1 MCQACLTDPVPSESR
16 PRLRRKLWEVSSHC
30 HCTIIGTCLS
40 LPELRGIASRN
51 GLELAKPNPTEYE
64 IHSAMVHLA
73 SRDRSLGK
81 ALHKTLD
88 RKYALSIKR
97 FSRISDR
104 DSVEALWKECL
115 GRGEVAGPLWA
126 LMTHPA
132 TDESLQSLVFGE
144 IHMLSHQVGAM
155 VRTDMRQ
162 MAALEKDKTAL
173 EAKIKRQ
180 QDRLHQEIS
189 SREAMLRDLRDLLAL
204 EQAENRRLR
213 ECGDASEQLRAMKL
227 MYQDM
232 QQALDRAEARAVKAE
247 ERVRLAEEVICELDS
262 NLTDQTAELSALRA
276 ETTMLEARLNEALPG
291 HDRPACPTPC
301 DRPDLCGRCI
311 LYVGGRSIQVK
322 HLQRLVSER
331 NGVLI
336 HHDGGVEDNIGR
348 LPGLLGTADAVMF
361 PVDCV
366 SHAAHDRLKKLC
378 RQWSK
383 PFVPVRRSGLGAF
396 IAALDS
402 LSQATPQS

>member
-1 MCQACLTDPVPSESR
+1 MCQVCQSDQVPPEPR
-16 PRLRRKLWEVSSHC
+16 LRLRRKLWEIDTHC

-81 ALHKTLD
+81 ALHKALD

-97 FSRISDR
+97 FSRVTNR
-104 DSVEALWKECL
+104 DAVETLWKECL

-132 TDESLQSLVFGE
+132 TDDSLQSLVFGE
-144 IHMLSHQVGAM
+144 IHMLSHQVGSM
-155 VRTDMRQ
+155 VRADMRQ
-162 MAALEKDKTAL
+162 MAGLEKEKAEL
-173 EAKIKRQ
+173 NSKIKRQ
-180 QDRLHQEIS
+180 QERLHHEIA
-189 SREAMLRDLRDLLAL
+189 SRDTALRDLLAL

-213 ECGDASEQLRAMKL
+213 ECGDTTEQIRSLKVIQ
-227 MYQDM
+227 QDL
-232 QQALDRAEARAVKAE
+232 QQALDLAENRARKAE
-247 ERVRLAEEVICELDS
+247 DRTRIAEEIIGDLDRSLTEQTTEL
-262 NLTDQTAELSALRA
+262 TALRA
-276 ETTMLEARLNEALPG
+276 EVETLEARLNEALPG
-291 HDRPACPTPC
+291 GRDRPSCPAPC
-301 DRPDLCGRCI
+301 NRPDLCGRCI
-311 LYVGGRSIQVK
+311 LYVGGRSVQVP
-322 HLQRLVSER
+322 HLQKLVSER
-331 NGVLI
+331 NGILI

-348 LPGLLGTADAVMF
+348 LQGLLGNADAVMF

-366 SHAAHDRLKKLC
+366 SHAAHDQLKKLC
-378 RQWSK
+378 RRWSK

-396 IAALDS
+396 IAALDT
-402 LSQATPQS
+402 LSSPTPS

>member
-16 PRLRRKLWEVSSHC
+16 PRLRRKLWEVLPHC
-30 HCTIIGTCLS
+30 HCTIIGTCLT
-40 LPELRGIASRN
+40 LPELRAIASRN

-88 RKYALSIKR
+88 RKYALSVKR
-97 FSRISDR
+97 FSRVADR
-104 DSVEALWKECL
+104 DEVEALWKESL

-132 TDESLQSLVFGE
+132 TDEALQSLVFGE

-155 VRTDMRQ
+155 VRADMRQ
-162 MAALEKDKTAL
+162 LAALEKDKGTL
-173 EAKIKRQ
+173 EAKVKRQ
-180 QDRLHQEIS
+180 QDRLHLEIS
-189 SREAMLRDLRDLLAL
+189 SREAALRDLRDLLAL

-213 ECGDASEQLRAMKL
+213 ECGDAGEQMRTMKL
-227 MYQDM
+227 LHQEL
-232 QQALDRAEARAVKAE
+232 QQALERSEARAAKAEARAS
-247 ERVRLAEEVICELDS
+247 LAEEVLDELDRT
-262 NLTDQTAELSALRA
+262 LTDQTAELTALRA
-276 ETTMLEARLNEALPG
+276 ETAMLEARLNESLPG
-291 HDRPACPTPC
+291 HDRPACPSPC

-383 PFVPVRRSGLGAF
+383 PFVPVRRTGLGAF

-402 LSQATPQS
+402 LSQATPHS

>member
-1 MCQACLTDPVPSESR
+1 
-16 PRLRRKLWEVSSHC
+16 LRRKLWEIGPHC
-30 HCTIIGTCLS
+30 HCTIIGTCLT

-88 RKYALSIKR
+88 RKYALSVKR
-97 FSRISDR
+97 FSRLNDR
-104 DSVEALWKECL
+104 DAVEALWTECL
-115 GRGEVAGPLWA
+115 GRGDVAGPLWA

-132 TDESLQSLVFGE
+132 TDEALQSLVFGE

-155 VRTDMRQ
+155 VRADMRQ
-162 MAALEKDKTAL
+162 MAALEKDKAAL
-173 EAKIKRQ
+173 ESKITRQ
-180 QDRLHQEIS
+180 QERLHQEIS
-189 SREAMLRDLRDLLAL
+189 SRDAMVRDLRDLLAL

-213 ECGDASEQLRAMKL
+213 DTGDVTEQIRVMKVL
-227 MYQDM
+227 QQDL
-232 QQALDRAEARAVKAE
+232 QQALDRAEIRASKAE
-247 ERVRLAEEVICELDS
+247 ERARLAEEIIGDLDRSLGAQTIEL
-262 NLTDQTAELSALRA
+262 TALRA
-276 ETTMLEARLNEALPG
+276 ESETLEARLNEALYG
-291 HDRPACPTPC
+291 RDRAACPTPC

-311 LYVGGRSIQVK
+311 LYVGGRSVQVP

-348 LPGLLGTADAVMF
+348 LPGLLGNADAVMF

-366 SHAAHDRLKKLC
+366 SHAAHDQLKKLC
-378 RQWSK
+378 RRWSK

-396 IAALDS
+396 IAALDT
-402 LSQATPQS
+402 LSSAPPA

>member
-1 MCQACLTDPVPSESR
+1 MCQACQSDSIPCEARS
-16 PRLRRKLWEVSSHC
+16 RLRRKLWEIEHHC

-40 LPELRGIASRN
+40 LPELRGLAARN

-81 ALHKTLD
+81 AMHKALD
-88 RKYALSIKR
+88 RKYALSVKR
-97 FSRISDR
+97 FSRVNTR
-104 DSVEALWKECL
+104 DAVEALWKECL

-162 MAALEKDKTAL
+162 MAALEKEKADL
-173 EAKIKRQ
+173 ESKIRRQ
-180 QDRLHQEIS
+180 QERMHQEIA
-189 SREAMLRDLRDLLAL
+189 RRDAALRDVRDLLAL
-204 EQAENRRLR
+204 ERTENRRLR
-213 ECGDASEQLRAMKL
+213 ECGDATEQIRSLKVL
-227 MYQDM
+227 QQDL
-232 QQALDRAEARAVKAE
+232 QQALDLAEARAGKAE
-247 ERVRLAEEVICELDS
+247 DRARTAEEIIDDLDRS
-262 NLTDQTAELSALRA
+262 LTGQTAELTALRA
-276 ETTMLEARLNEALPG
+276 ETAKMEARLNEALYG
-291 HDRPACPTPC
+291 RERPACPTPC
-301 DRPDLCGRCI
+301 HRPDLCGRCI
-311 LYVGGRSIQVK
+311 LYVGGRSIQVP
-322 HLQRLVSER
+322 HLQKLVSER

-348 LPGLLGTADAVMF
+348 LQGLLGNADAVMF

-366 SHAAHDRLKKLC
+366 SHAAHDQLKKLC
-378 RQWSK
+378 RRWSK

-396 IAALDS
+396 IAALDT
-402 LSQATPQS
+402 LSSAPPS

>member
-1 MCQACLTDPVPSESR
+1 MCQACQSDPVPPEAR
-16 PRLRRKLWEVSSHC
+16 PRLRRKLWEIEHHC

-40 LPELRGIASRN
+40 LPELRGLASRN

-81 ALHKTLD
+81 AMHKALD
-88 RKYALSIKR
+88 RKYTLAVKR
-97 FSRISDR
+97 FSRVNTR
-104 DSVEALWKECL
+104 DAVEALWKECL

-144 IHMLSHQVGAM
+144 VHMLSHQVGSM
-155 VRTDMRQ
+155 VRSDMRQ
-162 MAALEKDKTAL
+162 MAVLEKEKADL
-173 EAKIKRQ
+173 EGKIRRQ
-180 QDRLHQEIS
+180 QERLHQEIAR
-189 SREAMLRDLRDLLAL
+189 REASMRDLRDLLAL

-213 ECGDASEQLRAMKL
+213 ECGDATEQVRALKVMQ
-227 MYQDM
+227 QDL
-232 QQALDRAEARAVKAE
+232 QQALDLAEARASKAE
-247 ERVRLAEEVICELDS
+247 DRSRTAEEIIGELDRTV
-262 NLTDQTAELSALRA
+262 NEQAAELIALRT
-276 ETTMLEARLNEALPG
+276 ETATMEARLNEALYG
-291 HDRPACPTPC
+291 RDRSACPTPC
-301 DRPDLCGRCI
+301 NRPDLCGRCI
-311 LYVGGRSIQVK
+311 LYVGGRSIQVP
-322 HLQRLVSER
+322 HLQKLVSER

-348 LPGLLGTADAVMF
+348 LPGLLGNADAVMF

-366 SHAAHDRLKKLC
+366 SHAAHDQLKKLC
-378 RQWSK
+378 RRWSK

-396 IAALDS
+396 IAALDT
-402 LSQATPQS
+402 LSATPPS